1 MEIGLQIGNMK
12 PILKPVLQSGSCH
25 NGVTKINQK
34 KENIMKTLSRNLIT
48 LSAKITRNIRV
59 ILLVATL
66 VLFVLAA
73 GAPSMSGTVGG

>member
-1 MEIGLQIGNMK
+1 
-12 PILKPVLQSGSCH
+12 
-25 NGVTKINQK
+25 
-34 KENIMKTLSRNLIT
+34 MKTLSRNLVT

-73 GAPSMSGTVGG
+73 GAPSMTGTVGG